1 MAGDFV
7 QEAGTIDYTAGS
19 DIAQGKL
26 VVTNGRIAFASRAIA
41 NGATGVLT
49 TKGVIDYSA
58 NNSQAFND
66 GAQLYYDAGNDV
78 LTTTS
83 SGNTLA
89 GRAVGAKASSGTK
102 ARLDLNAT

>member
-7 QEAGTIDYTAGS
+7 SEQGSIKHTPGS

-41 NGATGVLT
+41 ANTEGVLV
-49 TKGVIDYSA
+49 TKGVIDYTKI
-58 NNSQAFND
+58 NSQAFND
-66 GAQLYYDAGNDV
+66 GAQLYYDASNDR

-83 SGNTLA
+83 SGNTLC
-89 GRAVGAKASSGTK
+89 GRAGGAAAETAVV